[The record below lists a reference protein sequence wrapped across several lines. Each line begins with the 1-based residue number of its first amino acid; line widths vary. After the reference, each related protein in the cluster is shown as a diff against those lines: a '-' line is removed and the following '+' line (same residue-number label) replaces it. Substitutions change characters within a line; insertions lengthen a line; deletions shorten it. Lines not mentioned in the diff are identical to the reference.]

1 MTTDKKEPDSTG
13 FFVICHLSFVI
24 ERGLAEPVAEPVG
37 FNPGK
42 DG

>member
-1 MTTDKKEPDSTG
+1 MTNDKKEPDSTG

-24 ERGLAEPVAEPVG
+24 GRGLAEPVA
-37 FNPGK
+37 FNSGK